1 MATVDDFVNAIQQ
14 NLVNPLQHMPLA
26 QIHQLDGLHDQSVMD
41 FQNAIG
47 KLYAPPGPF
56 VGKTADNVAD
66 LVGRFLSTEG
76 QISQYD
82 SGGHSQRMDQLVQL
96 CQQVVADLKPLL
108 NTLHNSQPFALAGQ
122 TMLAGEKVEAPITA
136 TGPEDPATLL
146 GQLIILLI
154 GGTVFMVADD
164 YQKFQMLQAW
174 HRVTQ
179 WEDDMTHLGQQ
190 PEPALPPD
198 PSQPVASAALADA
211 TFIVNSIDKTVQHI
225 IQTLGGEGINVSEG
239 EVLDLLLHDELTV
252 EEILDLFRKRVQ
264 LRTYLRTHKLSNYT
278 NKELIDWLRKGF
290 TFEQI
295 AAILQARAYLI
306 DARGSAPYT
315 QAQIETYAR
324 AGLSGQD
331 IIDALL
337 LGIPPTEPADM
348 IRQQLAAA
356 RSRILGPDGNPADLG
371 TVRSHERR
379 TILLLAS
386 EGYTLTVIPE
396 GGNTRKSDVIIQGIG
411 AVELKY
417 LNVQPGDPMKQLME
431 QIRKSIKGTPQAD
444 HMIIDGRDNGIT
456 EQEAEIAVANM
467 ADSLD
472 KKHVKW
478 VRIIGFDYDITISIP
493 DFTVSTNP

>member
-1 MATVDDFVNAIQQ
+1 MASVDDFVNAIQQ

-26 QIHQLDGLHDQSVMD
+26 QIRQLDGLHDQSVMD

-82 SGGHSQRMDQLVQL
+82 SGGHSQRMDQLVQI

-108 NTLHNSQPFALAGQ
+108 NTLHNSPPLSAAGA
-122 TMLAGEKVEAPITA
+122 TLLTGEKIVNTTTVP
-136 TGPEDPATLL
+136 GPEDPAWDI

-179 WEDDMTHLGQQ
+179 WQDDMTHLGQQ

-211 TFIVNSIDKTVQHI
+211 TFIVNSVPQVVRDIRRILKD
-225 IQTLGGEGINVSEG
+225 EGIRVTDKEVWDLLNQG
-239 EVLDLLLHDELTV
+239 LTAKEVLDLL
-252 EEILDLFRKRVQ
+252 RKRAQ
-264 LRTYLRTHKLSNYT
+264 LSKYLQGQNISNY
-278 NKELIDWLRKGF
+278 NKEELSGWLLRGF
-290 TFEQI
+290 TFKQI
-295 AAILQARAYLI
+295 AAILEARAYLI
-306 DARGSAPYT
+306 NPKGLAPYT

-324 AGLSGQD
+324 TGLSGQD

-337 LGIPPTEPADM
+337 LGIPPTEPPAV
-348 IRQQLAAA
+348 IKQQLANA
-356 RSRILGPDGNPADLG
+356 RSRIVGPDGKLVDLG

-379 TILLLAS
+379 VILLLAS
-386 EGYTLTVIPE
+386 EGYNVTIIPE
-396 GGNTRKSDVIIQGIG
+396 GGNERKSDVIIQGIG
-411 AVELKY
+411 KVELKY
-417 LNVQPGDPMKQLME
+417 LNVQPGDHQQQLMKQ
-431 QIRKSIKGTPQAD
+431 IDKSISGTPQAD
-444 HMIIDGRDNGIT
+444 HMIIDGQDNGIT
-456 EQEAEIAVANM
+456 KLQAEDAVREM
-467 ADSLD
+467 AKRLKD
-472 KKHVKW
+472 KHVKW
-478 VRIIGFDYDITISIP
+478 VRIIGSDYDITISIP
-493 DFTVSTNP
+493 DLTVSTNP

>member
-1 MATVDDFVNAIQQ
+1 M
-14 NLVNPLQHMPLA
+14 
-26 QIHQLDGLHDQSVMD
+26 
-41 FQNAIG
+41 
-47 KLYAPPGPF
+47 
-56 VGKTADNVAD
+56 
-66 LVGRFLSTEG
+66 
-76 QISQYD
+76 
-82 SGGHSQRMDQLVQL
+82 
-96 CQQVVADLKPLL
+96 
-108 NTLHNSQPFALAGQ
+108 
-122 TMLAGEKVEAPITA
+122 
-136 TGPEDPATLL
+136 
-146 GQLIILLI
+146 
-154 GGTVFMVADD
+154 
-164 YQKFQMLQAW
+164 
-174 HRVTQ
+174 
-179 WEDDMTHLGQQ
+179 
-190 PEPALPPD
+190 
-198 PSQPVASAALADA
+198 
-211 TFIVNSIDKTVQHI
+211 QHI

>member
-1 MATVDDFVNAIQQ
+1 M
-14 NLVNPLQHMPLA
+14 
-26 QIHQLDGLHDQSVMD
+26 
-41 FQNAIG
+41 
-47 KLYAPPGPF
+47 
-56 VGKTADNVAD
+56 
-66 LVGRFLSTEG
+66 
-76 QISQYD
+76 
-82 SGGHSQRMDQLVQL
+82 
-96 CQQVVADLKPLL
+96 
-108 NTLHNSQPFALAGQ
+108 
-122 TMLAGEKVEAPITA
+122 
-136 TGPEDPATLL
+136 
-146 GQLIILLI
+146 
-154 GGTVFMVADD
+154 
-164 YQKFQMLQAW
+164 
-174 HRVTQ
+174 
-179 WEDDMTHLGQQ
+179 
-190 PEPALPPD
+190 
-198 PSQPVASAALADA
+198 
-211 TFIVNSIDKTVQHI
+211 
-225 IQTLGGEGINVSEG
+225 
-239 EVLDLLLHDELTV
+239 DLLLHDELTV